1 MFCHKRSFFPWVLAM
16 LTITLASFIY
26 ASFVSRSP
34 STEITPVS
42 RTAYESKAKSL
53 MSSFLQSYEGAQDDL
68 QKQSLIETTMNEVLS
83 LRVPT
88 EDKDAH
94 LQFVLRL
101 NQLKEELASKQVGT
115 GLDKLKETAE
125 QMQSWK

>member
-1 MFCHKRSFFPWVLAM
+1 
-16 LTITLASFIY
+16 
-26 ASFVSRSP
+26 
-34 STEITPVS
+34 
-42 RTAYESKAKSL
+42 
-53 MSSFLQSYEGAQDDL
+53 MSSFLQSYQGAQDDL

-88 EDKDAH
+88 EDKDVH

-115 GLDKLKETAE
+115 GLDKLKETSE